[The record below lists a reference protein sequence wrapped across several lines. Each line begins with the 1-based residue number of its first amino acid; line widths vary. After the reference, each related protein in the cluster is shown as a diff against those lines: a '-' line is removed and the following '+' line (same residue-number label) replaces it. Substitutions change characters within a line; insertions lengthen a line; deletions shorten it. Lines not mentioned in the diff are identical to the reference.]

1 MNSVHNWE
9 QELFAPWDDGT
20 CIQHQT
26 YSHQSSYRTD
36 IQVGQVFLETHF
48 PSVLHKVQQE
58 LNQLGMMKTFLD
70 LQCQVFHFGVS
81 QYSIGQL
88 QVSVV
93 GPLRM
98 MNQSAPK

>member
-20 CIQHQT
+20 CIQHQI
-26 YSHQSSYRTD
+26 YSLQFSYRTD
-36 IQVGQVFLETHF
+36 IQVGPVSLETHF

-70 LQCQVFHFGVS
+70 LRCKVFHSGVS

-98 MNQSAPK
+98 MNQSVPK